1 VLISRLYLDGLQFY
15 HRKFFV
21 DLFWISIIVSNDY
34 NKYTLMPKN
43 DNNQINNRP
52 NVIVKCKNDTNRGLR
67 LNLSARD
74 S

>member
-1 VLISRLYLDGLQFY
+1 MAQKLPYGYRILVLISRLYLDGLQFY

-43 DNNQINNRP
+43 E
-52 NVIVKCKNDTNRGLR
+52 
-67 LNLSARD
+67 
-74 S
+74 